1 MQTVLGL
8 LQRATNLYEQ
18 RVDERLV
25 ELGLR
30 AAELQAMRLAA
41 ETGGATI
48 AEIRAA
54 TGLRAS
60 TLSSL
65 IDRLERIGYLRK
77 SRSGRDGRSRVV
89 EATVPGRTATDIATS
104 ILVDLESSL
113 GEVLTRQR
121 DLEVLAA
128 VADAVANL
136 PTAAMHAGDGLP
148 ELTV

>member
-1 MQTVLGL
+1 MQTILGT

-30 AAELQAMRLAA
+30 AVDLQVMRLAS
-41 ETGGATI
+41 EPGGATI

-54 TGLRAS
+54 TGIRAS

-77 SRSGRDGRSRVV
+77 RRSGRDGRSRVV
-89 EATVPGRTATDIATS
+89 EATIPGGTATSIATS
-104 ILVDLESSL
+104 ILFGLESSL
-113 GEVLTRQR
+113 GGVRTMER
-121 DLEVLAA
+121 DLMVLSEVAEA
-128 VADAVANL
+128 VSNL
-136 PTAAMHAGDGLP
+136 PTAEINSGDGLP
-148 ELTV
+148 ELTA

>member
-41 ETGGATI
+41 EPGGATL

-54 TGLRAS
+54 TGMRVS

-121 DLEVLAA
+121 DLKVLSG
-128 VADAVANL
+128 VADAVSNL
-136 PTAAMHAGDGLP
+136 PTAEIHAGDGLP